1 MVFWKTI
8 GRMVVLAWVL
18 GACSE
23 RTQPVSPAVVVEVQP
38 PVEAEGTQDLGEQD
52 DAPAPWKQGDPVPD
66 AWLRPELAVERAPE
80 RFRAVF
86 DTTKGTFVVQVHRAW
101 APHGADRFYNLA
113 RIGYYTDV
121 AFFRVIDGFMAQFGI
136 HGVPE
141 VNQAWREARIPD
153 DPVVQSN
160 VRGTLA
166 FGMAGPGTRTVQLF
180 VNTVDN
186 ARLDGFAFAPFGEVI
201 AGMSV
206 VDDLFH
212 GYGEGAPGGR
222 GPNQAEMQRL
232 GNEYLQREFPRLDY
246 VIAVRVQEGR

>member
-1 MVFWKTI
+1 MMVFWKTI
-8 GRMVVLAWVL
+8 GMILALV
-18 GACSE
+18 GVSASCSGGT
-23 RTQPVSPAVVVEVQP
+23 RPATPVVVEVQA
-38 PVEAEGTQDLGEQD
+38 PVEADPIEEVGEPE
-52 DAPAPWKQGDPVPD
+52 APTAWTRGDPVPD
-66 AWLRPELAVERAPE
+66 AWLRPEAAVERAPD

-86 DTTKGTFVVQVHRAW
+86 DTTKGRFVIKVHRAW
-101 APHGADRFYNLA
+101 APHGADRFYNLV

-141 VNQAWREARIPD
+141 VNEAWREARIPD

-186 ARLDGFAFAPFGEVI
+186 VQLDRLAFAPFGEVI
-201 AGMSV
+201 SGMGV
-206 VDDLFH
+206 VDSLYA
-212 GYGEGAPGGR
+212 GYGEGAPSGR
-222 GPNQAEMQRL
+222 GPKQPEMQRL
-232 GNEYLQREFPRLDY
+232 GNDYLREQYPDLDY
-246 VIAVRVQEGR
+246 VRTVQLQEGR